1 MSPEMK
7 KLQGIK
13 VTGSQETAMVRVRD
27 CGTLGPGHVSDALP
41 SPSTM
46 NAVPCLGH

>member
-1 MSPEMK
+1 MSPEIK
-7 KLQGIK
+7 KLQGIER
-13 VTGSQETAMVRVRD
+13 GSQETAMVRVRD

-46 NAVPCLGH
+46 NAVPCSGH